1 LPRCRR
7 GDRQEPGPQL
17 RLPPPDRLRQDRRLP
32 LLRHRLL
39 PLRPLLEAAAQ
50 ALLPGPAQH
59 QPHPD
64 LRLHQEGGD
73 PPADERHLDE
83 FRDDHQDEREALH
96 ADEQDC
102 VPGGVRPGERAPGA
116 NPRDH

>member
-1 LPRCRR
+1 LPRCCR

-17 RLPPPDRLRQDRRLP
+17 RLRQDRRLP

-39 PLRPLLEAAAQ
+39 PLLEAAAQ
-50 ALLPGPAQH
+50 ALLHGAAQH
-59 QPHPD
+59 QPHPV

-83 FRDDHQDEREALH
+83 FMDDHQDEREALH